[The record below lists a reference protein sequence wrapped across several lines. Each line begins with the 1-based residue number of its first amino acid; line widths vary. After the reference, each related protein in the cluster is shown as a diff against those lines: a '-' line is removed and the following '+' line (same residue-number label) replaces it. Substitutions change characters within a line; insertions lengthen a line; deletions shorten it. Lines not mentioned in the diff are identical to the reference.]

1 MHGLIPCDAIIKI
14 IFPVEAGSVKSTS
27 LIGLSS
33 TTSRFSETAKNSQVA
48 EVPSVDEIL
57 QHVHRR
63 PEDNALLSKEE
74 LDDELAKIMAE
85 DSSDNEKQP
94 AHKPVMPTICEDDQ
108 SSGNETW
115 ESNEEEEAEE
125 ENEEEDIDDE
135 E

>member
-1 MHGLIPCDAIIKI
+1 MHGLIQCDAIIKI

-33 TTSRFSETAKNSQVA
+33 TTSRFSETTKNGKDI
-48 EVPSVDEIL
+48 EIPSVEEIL

-85 DSSDNEKQP
+85 DSSDNEK
-94 AHKPVMPTICEDDQ
+94 
-108 SSGNETW
+108 
-115 ESNEEEEAEE
+115 
-125 ENEEEDIDDE
+125 
-135 E
+135 